1 MSQVLTSGPAGPAA
15 DKTSPIKRGCDAV
28 GGVVGGVAKQ
38 MGAINSATNA
48 AATANPAATTDLAGT
63 ADLAAA
69 QPAQPAPPT
78 LYGYVV
84 VYRDGRDQVV
94 FDGPLGDVLAGHQPV
109 FTYEKYEEVRVALT
123 QRDGMNSDWKRDV
136 VVGWVLGRGSF
147 FVGMP
152 MDHGLPLGDYTSPSP
167 LGQTTGFE
175 QDLFAE
181 VLSDLAKMDI
191 TSSERCAALATY
203 FRMLKEAC
211 KHVPLSIMPKTFNVL
226 AAVPALDVGFD
237 EATQEFLVDLVRDM
251 LGHLLVSVSAG
262 NQAWFL
268 EDFQVQ
274 LLPRPFKRA
283 CMKHKEYRFRLE
295 LVGAV
300 RMAFGA

>member
-1 MSQVLTSGPAGPAA
+1 
-15 DKTSPIKRGCDAV
+15 
-28 GGVVGGVAKQ
+28 